1 MRFARRLAVLA
12 ALGFAVAWLAPR
24 LAGWRRI
31 VQGGVD
37 AFTGKTAVDIGQ
49 DLRRDILQG
58 SLARAIDQYR
68 AAEGAEPADL
78 AALVDAGLLQ
88 RADLRDEWGRPIAAE
103 RSAGR
108 LVVRGL
114 GPDGE
119 RATGDDWT
127 FAP

>member
-1 MRFARRLAVLA
+1 MRLVRQLAALA
-12 ALGFAVAWLAPR
+12 ALGFAVTWVAPR
-24 LAGWRRI
+24 LAGWRGI

-37 AFTGKTAVDIGQ
+37 ALTGKTAVDIGQ

-58 SLARAIDQYR
+58 TLARAVEQYR
-68 AAEGAEPADL
+68 ATEGTEPADL

-88 RADLRDEWGRPIAAE
+88 RADLRDEWGRSLAVE

-119 RATGDDWT
+119 RATSDDWT
-127 FAP
+127 LAP